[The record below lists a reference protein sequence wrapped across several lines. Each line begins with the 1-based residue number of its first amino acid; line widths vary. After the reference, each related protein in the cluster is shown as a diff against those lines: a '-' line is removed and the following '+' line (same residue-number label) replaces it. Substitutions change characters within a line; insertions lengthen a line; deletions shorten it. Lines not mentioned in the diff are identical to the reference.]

1 MSHDEDVV
9 TMLALTNAMRK
20 RWKRRMFTMDASL
33 CMLAAE
39 RADNMAFN
47 ASLTHSKGP
56 AENISG
62 FSGDS
67 GSTFATPRSSNIRAN
82 GSNNSGA
89 AGNPDQRKSLKGC
102 AKISIPDRR
111 NRS

>member
-20 RWKRRMFTMDASL
+20 RWKRRMFKLDAGL

-47 ASLTHSKGP
+47 ASLTHTKGP
-56 AENISG
+56 AENIG
-62 FSGDS
+62 FGFDS
-67 GSTFATPRSSNIRAN
+67 PEDA
-82 GSNNSGA
+82 
-89 AGNPDQRKSLKGC
+89 LKGWMNSPGHRDNIVNSNHTAIGIGVAFEDGVSWWC
-102 AKISIPDRR
+102 VLFAP
-111 NRS
+111 